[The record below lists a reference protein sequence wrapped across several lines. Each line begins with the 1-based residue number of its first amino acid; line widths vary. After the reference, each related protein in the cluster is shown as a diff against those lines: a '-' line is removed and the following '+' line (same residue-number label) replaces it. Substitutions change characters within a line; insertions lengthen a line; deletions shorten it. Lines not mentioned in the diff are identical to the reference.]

1 MFKEE
6 NIPLEMKGK
15 KQWVCYRKKSEDGKT
30 KKFMLNPSD
39 LTFAKA
45 NDPTTWSSFLTAMKS
60 LRKKQLHIDG
70 LAFVLTGGYVF
81 IDTDHSIDGDGN
93 VNELSKKLL
102 SLLPATYAEK
112 SCSGHGIHIIAKGS
126 LEKEAKK
133 RNDSLGIEI
142 YDSKRFLCMTGD
154 VIDGRK
160 EIVSYPKEI
169 EEISKSIVGWMPPP
183 RKIERI
189 APSMSE
195 REIIEKIR
203 KSRQGDKFS
212 ALYEGDISGYPS
224 ASNADFAMASLLA
237 FWTQDG
243 NQIASIMLSS
253 GLARE
258 KWEKNASYLTTTI
271 KKALSLCPKAYKGEC
286 EM

>member
-6 NIPLEMKGK
+6 NIPPEMKGK
-15 KQWVCYRKKSEDGKT
+15 KQWVCYRKKEVDGKT
-30 KKFMLNPSD
+30 KKFMLNPTD

-45 NDPTTWSSFLTAMKS
+45 NDPATWSSFLTAMKT
-60 LRKKQLHIDG
+60 LKRKELHIDG
-70 LAFVLTGGYVF
+70 LAFVLTSGYVF
-81 IDTDHSIDGDGN
+81 IDTDHSIDEEGN

-102 SLLPATYAEK
+102 SMLPDTYAER
-112 SCSGHGIHIIAKGS
+112 SCSGRGFHIIAKGK
-126 LEKEAKK
+126 LEKKAKK

-142 YDSKRFLCMTGD
+142 YDTKRFLCMTGD

-160 EIVSYPKEI
+160 EIFSYPKQI
-169 EEISKSIVGWMPPP
+169 EEISRSIVGWMPPP

-203 KSRQGDKFS
+203 KSRQRDKFN
-212 ALYEGDISGYPS
+212 ALYEGNISGYPS
-224 ASNADFAMASLLA
+224 ASNADFAMASILA
-237 FWTQDG
+237 FWTQDR
-243 NQIASIMLSS
+243 NQIEAIMLSS

-258 KWEKNASYLTTTI
+258 KWEKNASYLPMTI
-271 KKALSLCPKAYKGEC
+271 EKALSQCSRAYKGEC

>member
-15 KQWVCYRKKSEDGKT
+15 KQWVCYRKKSVDAKT

-39 LTFAKA
+39 LAFAKA
-45 NDPTTWSSFLTAMKS
+45 NDPTTWSSFLTAMKV
-60 LRKKQLHIDG
+60 LRRKELRIDG
-70 LAFVLTGGYVF
+70 LAFVLTNGYVF

-102 SLLPATYAEK
+102 SMLPTTYAEK

-126 LEKEAKK
+126 LGKEAKK

-142 YDSKRFLCMTGD
+142 YDTKRFLCMTGD
-154 VIDGRK
+154 IIDGRK

-258 KWEKNASYLTTTI
+258 KWEKNAFYLTTTI
-271 KKALSLCPKAYKGEC
+271 KKALSLRRKAYKGEC